1 MFAIRFNRGLAA
13 LILLVTFSIT
23 ACESSEMQNKTT
35 SESPTE
41 GIDWQKIASKRIY
54 FGHQSVGNN
63 ILAGVR
69 LLAKESGHELNIV
82 QGTDPAQLNR
92 PAILHSPVG
101 ENEKPNTKNESFARV
116 MTHEL
121 RGKPEVAFYKYCYVD
136 VKRDTN
142 PEQLFAD
149 YKKTVDTVLAA
160 NPQLTMVHITTPL
173 TVNQTGPKAWLK
185 QVLGKPV
192 AGLRENQ
199 VRARFNELLYKEYG
213 GKAPI
218 FDLAKYESTRED
230 GSRSSY
236 EVDGKTYYSLAPE
249 YSDDGGHLNERGQ
262 RFVAAHFLRF
272 LSQLPDTAK
281 PVAVGAR

>member
-1 MFAIRFNRGLAA
+1 MFAKRFNRGLVA
-13 LILLVTFSIT
+13 LVVLTVFSMS
-23 ACESSEMQNKTT
+23 ACESSNMQDKAVSDNLA
-35 SESPTE
+35 E
-41 GIDWQKIASKRIY
+41 GIDWQKIATKRIY

-69 LLAKESGHELNIV
+69 LLAKESGQELNIV
-82 QGTDPAQLNR
+82 QGTDAAQLNR
-92 PAILHSPVG
+92 PAILHSAVG
-101 ENEKPNTKNESFARV
+101 ENEKPNTKNDSFARV
-116 MTHEL
+116 MTQDL

-142 PEQLFAD
+142 AEQLFAD
-149 YKKTVDTVLAA
+149 YKRTVDLVLAA

-185 QVLGKPV
+185 RLLGKPV
-192 AGLRENQ
+192 AGYRENQ
-199 VRARFNELLYKEYG
+199 VRARFNALLYKEYG

-218 FDLAKYESTRED
+218 FDLAAFESTRED

-236 EVDGKTYYSLAPE
+236 ELDGQTYYSLAPE

-272 LSQLPDTAK
+272 LSQLPDNAK

>member
-1 MFAIRFNRGLAA
+1 MFVMHFNRGLAA
-13 LILLVTFSIT
+13 LIFLMTFSIT
-23 ACESSEMQNKTT
+23 ACESSDMQNKTA

-41 GIDWQKIASKRIY
+41 GIDWQKIATKRIY

-69 LLAKESGHELNIV
+69 LLAQESGHELNIV
-82 QGTDPAQLNR
+82 QGTDPAQLQR
-92 PAILHSPVG
+92 PAILHSAVG
-101 ENEKPNTKNESFARV
+101 ENEKPNTKNDSFAKI

-121 RGKPEVAFYKYCYVD
+121 RGKPDVAFYKYCYVD

-142 PEQLFAD
+142 PAQLFAD
-149 YKKTVDTVLAA
+149 YKKTVDQVLAA

-192 AGLRENQ
+192 AGRRENQ
-199 VRARFNELLYKEYG
+199 VRGEFNDLLYKEYG

-218 FDLAKYESTRED
+218 FDLAKFESTRED

-236 EVDGKTYYSLAPE
+236 EVDGQTYYSLAPE

-272 LSQLPDTAK
+272 LSQLPDNAK
-281 PVAVGAR
+281 PVAVGVR